1 MVKHIIVWSL
11 KDEYSDAEKTEIK
24 KGIKDGLEG
33 LKGKVPGIID
43 ITVQTEGLESS
54 SGDLMLDS
62 TFESVEALNGYNP
75 NLFLKAATIS
85 LLCNRTGHIL
95 ADDETMEAAG
105 VWNGD
110 YITIKEV

>member
-11 KDEYSDAEKTEIK
+11 KDEYSDSEKTEIK

-43 ITVQTEGLESS
+43 ITVQTEGLDSS

-62 TFESVEALNGYNP
+62 TFESVEALNGYTVHP
-75 NLFLKAATIS
+75 AHVEVATTKVRPFVKIRS
-85 LLCNRTGHIL
+85 SF
-95 ADDETMEAAG
+95 
-105 VWNGD
+105 D
-110 YITIKEV
+110 YQV